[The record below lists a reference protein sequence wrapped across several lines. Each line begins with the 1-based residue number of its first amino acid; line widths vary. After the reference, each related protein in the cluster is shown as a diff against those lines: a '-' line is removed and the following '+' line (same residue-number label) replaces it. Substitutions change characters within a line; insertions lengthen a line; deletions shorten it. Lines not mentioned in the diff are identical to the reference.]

1 MTRIAVLDVSFDP
14 VTSDELVDRM
24 AEAVARRERLKIA
37 HHNLHSAYLL
47 QRGGDMRGWYKLAD
61 VVYAD
66 GMSLV
71 ALAWLARRGARRRHR
86 TTPLDL
92 IDPLFGRAAQE
103 GWRVFLLGGRPGVP
117 ERFALAVRERF
128 PGAQLGIAHGYFNA
142 DTDSA
147 ENESVVAEINRFRA
161 DLLLVGMGMPRQEVW
176 LAQNHRAL
184 QATVLMPVG
193 GLFDYLAGETR
204 VPPRWLG
211 RFGLEW
217 LYRLVSEPR
226 RLAFRYLAE
235 PAILAVMVVR
245 KRLR

>member
-1 MTRIAVLDVSFDP
+1 MNRIAALDVSFDR
-14 VTSDELVDRM
+14 VTSDELVGRI
-24 AEAVARRERLKIA
+24 AQAISRRERLKIA

-47 QRGGDMRGWYKLAD
+47 QRNGDMRRWYELAD
-61 VVYAD
+61 IVYAD

-71 ALAWLARRGARRRHR
+71 ALAWLARRGGRRAHR

-92 IDPLFGRAAQE
+92 IDPLFSLAAEE
-103 GWRVFLLGGRPGVP
+103 GWRVFLLGGRPGVAG
-117 ERFALAVRERF
+117 RFARAVGERF
-128 PGAQLGIAHGYFNA
+128 PGAHMETAHGYFNA
-142 DTDSA
+142 DMGSA
-147 ENESVVAEINRFRA
+147 ENESVVSEINRFRA
-161 DLLLVGMGMPRQEVW
+161 DLLLVGMGMPRQENW
-176 LAQNHRAL
+176 LAENHRELHAS
-184 QATVLMPVG
+184 VLMPVG

-211 RFGLEW
+211 RLGLEW

-235 PAILAVMVVR
+235 PAILAFMIAW